1 MIGQSKVDVCIL
13 PTVKGVLYS
22 YEGSSHK
29 LSPGTLIN
37 HHHTVI
43 ENCEVG
49 YHKAYP
55 LGLRVCLE
63 KGKWL
68 STNDKLCLG
77 KFLYSNLN
85 DVIVTF
91 Y

>member
-1 MIGQSKVDVCIL
+1 MIDQSKVVACVL
-13 PTVKGVLYS
+13 PTVKGVIYS
-22 YEGSSHK
+22 YEGSNDILSH
-29 LSPGTLIN
+29 GTLIN
-37 HHHTVI
+37 HHRTII

-49 YHKAYP
+49 YHKAY
-55 LGLRVCLE
+55 LISLRVCLE